1 MHREPVPIPGRLG
14 HIASQRAVRAVI
26 TDEFLELGEKGHGVV
41 HFPFTQ
47 RGA

>member
-1 MHREPVPIPGRLG
+1 
-14 HIASQRAVRAVI
+14 VI